1 MCIRDSLWAHSRNRA
16 TEVPEVLGRKVD
28 DTSEK
33 RWPVVVKLARSP
45 YRAKSRSNRPR
56 PALERTP
63 VNKAQLIDAITERI
77 DSDRKAAGSAVEAV
91 VDTITRAVAKGEK
104 VAIAGFGV
112 FERQNRAAR
121 TARNPATGATVKVK
135 KTAVPKFRPGK
146 GFKDVVSGAKK
157 LPKTAPAAARTAR
170 TARRAAGT
178 AAVGTA
184 RATKSV
190 QGTAESAA
198 RAATTRRTAAKTTP
212 ATGSRTRRAATATG
226 GDAATKTPRSSSRA
240 AGTAKTAAAK
250 STAGS
255 PTARKSTASKATASK
270 ATASKAGGA
279 AATRAAAGRG
289 SGGTTASRTAA
300 KKA

>member
-45 YRAKSRSNRPR
+45 YRAQSRSNRPR

-170 TARRAAGT
+170 GAAGT

-198 RAATTRRTAAKTTP
+198 RAARAATTRRSAAKTTP
-212 ATGSRTRRAATATG
+212 ATGSRTRRAATAT
-226 GDAATKTPRSSSRA
+226 
-240 AGTAKTAAAK
+240 
-250 STAGS
+250 
-255 PTARKSTASKATASK
+255 
-270 ATASKAGGA
+270 
-279 AATRAAAGRG
+279 
-289 SGGTTASRTAA
+289 
-300 KKA
+300 

>member
-170 TARRAAGT
+170 TARGAAGT

-198 RAATTRRTAAKTTP
+198 RAATTRRTGAKTTP
-212 ATGSRTRRAATATG
+212 ATGSRRAATATG

-240 AGTAKTAAAK
+240 AGTAKTAV
-250 STAGS
+250 
-255 PTARKSTASKATASK
+255 PC
-270 ATASKAGGA
+270 
-279 AATRAAAGRG
+279 
-289 SGGTTASRTAA
+289 
-300 KKA
+300 